1 MAFSGHTVLAVVP
14 ARGGSKGIPRK
25 NLARVGGKTLI
36 EHAAGVVKALSW
48 IDAAVLSTDDEEIA
62 VEGLRC
68 GLPVPFRRPAE
79 LAADTAGAVEMWR
92 HAWLECERLHGHRFD
107 LSILLEPT
115 SPLRKPEDV
124 EHTLSA
130 LVGKGHAAAVTVSR
144 VPAHYAPE
152 KTLLIQQGVIGFTV
166 PAGARIR
173 QRQQL
178 PAYYHQNGACYAVRR
193 ATLVDQGH
201 LIDHDCA
208 AVIIERP
215 LVNIDEPL
223 DLELAEH
230 LAARAQVL

>member
-1 MAFSGHTVLAVVP
+1 MAFSGLTVLAVVP

-25 NLARVGGKTLI
+25 NLARVAGKTLI
-36 EHAAGVVKALSW
+36 EHAALVVKALPW
-48 IDAAVLSTDDEEIA
+48 LDAAVLSTDDEEIA
-62 VEGLRC
+62 AEGLRC
-68 GLPVPFRRPAE
+68 GLPVPFRRPPE

-92 HAWLECERLHGHRFD
+92 HAWLECERLHGRTFD

-115 SPLRKPEDV
+115 SPLRKPQDV
-124 EHTLSA
+124 EQTIAA
-130 LVGKGHAAAVTVSR
+130 LVEKQRAAAVTVSR

-152 KTLLIQQGVIGFTV
+152 KTLLIQEGIIGFTV

-230 LAARAQVL
+230 LAARAEVL

>member
-36 EHAAGVVKALSW
+36 EHAAQVVKALPW
-48 IDAAVLSTDDEEIA
+48 LAAAVLSTDDEEIA
-62 VEGLRC
+62 AEGLRC

-92 HAWLECERLHGHRFD
+92 HAWLECERLHGRTFD

-115 SPLRKPEDV
+115 SPLRKPQDV
-124 EHTLSA
+124 EQTVAA
-130 LVGKGHAAAVTVSR
+130 LVENGRAAAVTVSR

-152 KTLLIQQGVIGFTV
+152 KTLLIQEGIIGFTI

-193 ATLVDQGH
+193 ATLVEQGH

-208 AVIIERP
+208 AVIIDRP
-215 LVNIDEPL
+215 LVNIDDPL
-223 DLELAEH
+223 DLRLAD
-230 LAARAQVL
+230 LIARDVEQ